1 MAANTGTQAEVVR
14 ALHLLIMAFNSGGPA
29 SIAAARANL
38 TAALA
43 AYDA

>member
-1 MAANTGTQAEVVR
+1 MAATSGNQAEVVR
-14 ALHLLIMAFNSGGPA
+14 LLHVLIRAFLTGGPA
-29 SIAAARANL
+29 SIAAARADL

>member
-1 MAANTGTQAEVVR
+1 MAATSGTQNEVVR
-14 ALHLLIMAFNSGGPA
+14 LLQELERAFLTGGPA
-29 SIAAARANL
+29 SIAAARAKL

>member
-1 MAANTGTQAEVVR
+1 MAATTGTQGDVVLALNELKR
-14 ALHLLIMAFNSGGPA
+14 AFLTGGAA
-29 SIAAARANL
+29 SIAAARAKL

>member
-14 ALHLLIMAFNSGGPA
+14 LLNELKRAFLSGGPA
-29 SIAAARANL
+29 SIAAARAAL